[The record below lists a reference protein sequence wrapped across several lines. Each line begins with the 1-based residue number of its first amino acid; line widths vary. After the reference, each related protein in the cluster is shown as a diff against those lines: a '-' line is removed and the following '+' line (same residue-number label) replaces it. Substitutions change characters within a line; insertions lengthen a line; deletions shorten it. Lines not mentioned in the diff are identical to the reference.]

1 MSLSVYIL
9 SCVHFVLSIAQKW
22 FLYLCVRRDLG
33 VQTSKHWQANTIFF
47 FWFTTF
53 THEHWFKNGSIVAR
67 DDEIK
72 LKLFFFFESWKKK
85 TEIYSAFWVIYV
97 PLYDCDVTNFVLE
110 ILNVLNTSQKN
121 SMNFWRISLVLS
133 CLLRFF
139 NKEMFGHLL
148 WIHETLIKFAS
159 VEWYKTVHQ
168 LT

>member
-1 MSLSVYIL
+1 MRPFRFVNRTKMVFVSVCQKRFGSSNKQTLASQHDYFFL
-9 SCVHFVLSIAQKW
+9 VHNIYSWTLIQKRFNRSSRW
-22 FLYLCVRRDLG
+22 WD
-33 VQTSKHWQANTIFF
+33 QI
-47 FWFTTF
+47 
-53 THEHWFKNGSIVAR
+53 EIV
-67 DDEIK
+67 
-72 LKLFFFFESWKKK
+72 FFFESWKKK

-110 ILNVLNTSQKN
+110 ILNVLNTSKKN